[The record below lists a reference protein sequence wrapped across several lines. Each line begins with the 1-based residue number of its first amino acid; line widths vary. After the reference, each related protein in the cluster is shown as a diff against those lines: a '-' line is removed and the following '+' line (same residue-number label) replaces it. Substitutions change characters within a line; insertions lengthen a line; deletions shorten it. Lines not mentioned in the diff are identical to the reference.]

1 VPLTSPSQPTEQ
13 AIAELCESS
22 GFMSIGIASALLV
35 VGLLVGWLVGFL
47 MGRKSKGKKKKE
59 KSSGATAAELS
70 KALGVAADQVEA
82 FEKHE
87 ADDDDDDE
95 DESPAAKLEREF
107 LSMMADP
114 GLDHHPDLQINPIIL
129 YKIKLAKEED
139 RIEKLLES
147 LLEAARDEPPEG
159 VTLPTPEEL
168 AGMSAQEKAS
178 LAAAMQN
185 SGTVAR
191 VTSGVGSVA
200 GKSRRYAQGTNAT
213 RLLVNAGA
221 TLSFAGQQVSREG
234 AEETAA
240 KELRERLR
248 VIDQHMQH
256 RLKVD
261 TSKTDPK
268 GWKTKLGPRGVVV
281 DAYQMAK
288 DTKEEPYGGAAMK
301 RSAMTA
307 VYASRG
313 RKRVGIPL
321 DHMLRENFAQK
332 QGGVRRESLSQQTLG
347 RKASVTGGF
356 QPPNKRPDT
365 E

>member
-1 VPLTSPSQPTEQ
+1 
-13 AIAELCESS
+13 
-22 GFMSIGIASALLV
+22 
-35 VGLLVGWLVGFL
+35 
-47 MGRKSKGKKKKE
+47 
-59 KSSGATAAELS
+59 
-70 KALGVAADQVEA
+70 
-82 FEKHE
+82 
-87 ADDDDDDE
+87 
-95 DESPAAKLEREF
+95 
-107 LSMMADP
+107 
-114 GLDHHPDLQINPIIL
+114 
-129 YKIKLAKEED
+129 
-139 RIEKLLES
+139 
-147 LLEAARDEPPEG
+147 
-159 VTLPTPEEL
+159 
-168 AGMSAQEKAS
+168 MSAQEKAS

-185 SGTVAR
+185 SGTVAK

-221 TLSFAGQQVSREG
+221 TLSFAGQQVTREG

-332 QGGVRRESLSQQTLG
+332 QGGVVRRESLSQQTLG

-356 QPPNKRPDT
+356 VPPNKRPDA